1 MGADAAVS
9 GTRPLLLGYARMHLL
24 MSASELVRMKE
35 CLTAFAQAEGFAL
48 GTVFTEHAHT
58 APAGFHALIE
68 AVKRY
73 EARAVVVPSLRHLA
87 VLGSPPTL
95 ERYVE
100 RCTGARVLV
109 ADCGS

>member
-1 MGADAAVS
+1 MGPDAAVS
-9 GTRPLLLGYARMHLL
+9 GTRLLLLGYARVHLL
-24 MSASELVRMKE
+24 MNAAELGWLKE
-35 CLTAFAQAEGFAL
+35 RLAAFAQAEGFAL

-73 EARAVVVPSLRHLA
+73 EARAIVVPSLRHLA

-109 ADCGS
+109 ADCGA